1 LNDRGARD
9 SIRGVRRIL
18 VVDDEPSMREMLGI
32 MLRKEG
38 FEVLL
43 TESRAQAA
51 AVLAKGAVEMVITDV
66 KLPDGDG
73 IEILRHVKAA
83 APETVVV
90 VMTAYGSTQ
99 TAVAALKLGAHD
111 YLVKPFD
118 VEELKVVV
126 RNALERQQLQ
136 EENLLLKAE
145 FRTQHGLDRMV
156 GVSPVM
162 VALFNMVR
170 SIASTNAT
178 VMITGESGTGKE
190 LVAKAI
196 HALSP
201 RHDAPFVSINCGAL
215 PENLLESELFGH
227 MKGAFTDAHQ
237 NKKGLFEAA
246 HRGTLLLDEVGE
258 MLPSLQVKLLRVLQE
273 KRIRRVGGTDEVDVD
288 VRVVAA
294 TNRPLDRLVQEG
306 RFREDLFYRL
316 NVIPVRVPSLR
327 ERRED
332 VPLLAN
338 HFLERFGHEMGK
350 SVAKISAEAMDCLLR
365 YSWPGNV
372 RELENVIERA
382 VALEPTPAIL
392 PERLPDGLRKGT
404 PAAPGVDSDDA
415 VAQLTLGFSLDRH
428 LEALESALVRRAL
441 DQAGGDR
448 GSASQLLGI
457 SARSLRYLIQKH
469 GLTAAGADKN

>member
-1 LNDRGARD
+1 MNDRGARD

>member
-1 LNDRGARD
+1 MQ
-9 SIRGVRRIL
+9 RIL

-38 FEVLL
+38 FDVLL
-43 TESRAQAA
+43 TESRTQAA
-51 AVLAKGAVEMVITDV
+51 AVLARGAVEMVITDV

-90 VMTAYGSTQ
+90 VMTAFGSTQ

-126 RNALERQQLQ
+126 RNALEKKQLQ

-156 GVSPVM
+156 GVSPAM

-170 SIASTNAT
+170 SIASTSST

-190 LVAKAI
+190 LVAKAV
-196 HALSP
+196 HAISP
-201 RHDAPFVSINCGAL
+201 RRDAPFVSINCGAM

-237 NKKGLFEAA
+237 TKKGLFEAA

-258 MLPSLQVKLLRVLQE
+258 TLLSLQVKLLRVLQE
-273 KRIRRVGGTDEVDVD
+273 KKIRRVGGTDEIDVD

-316 NVIPVRVPSLR
+316 NVIPIQVPALR

-338 HFLERFGHEMGK
+338 HFLERFGREMGK
-350 SVAKISAEAMDCLLR
+350 PLAKISSEAMECLMR

-382 VALEPTPAIL
+382 VALEPSPAIL
-392 PERLPDGLRKGT
+392 AERLPDAVRQGLSPPGLT
-404 PAAPGVDSDDA
+404 AQDASAPLA
-415 VAQLTLGFSLDRH
+415 PGFSLDRH
-428 LEALESALVRRAL
+428 LEALESSLVRRAL

-448 GSASQLLGI
+448 AEACRLLGI
-457 SARSLRYLIQKH
+457 SSRSLRYLIQKH
-469 GLTAAGADKN
+469 RLVAVGADKN

>member
-1 LNDRGARD
+1 MPA
-9 SIRGVRRIL
+9 RIL
-18 VVDDEPSMREMLGI
+18 VVDDESSMREMLGI

-38 FEVLL
+38 FDVLL

-51 AVLAKGAVEMVITDV
+51 AVLARGAVEMVITDV

-90 VMTAYGSTQ
+90 VMTAFGSTQ

-111 YLVKPFD
+111 YLIKPFD

-126 RNALERQQLQ
+126 RNALEKQQLQ

-145 FRTQHGLDRMV
+145 FRSQHGLDRMV
-156 GVSPVM
+156 GVSPAM

-170 SIASTNAT
+170 SIASTSST

-190 LVAKAI
+190 LVAKAV

-201 RHDAPFVSINCGAL
+201 RRDAPFVSINCGAM

-273 KRIRRVGGTDEVDVD
+273 KRIRRVGGTDEVEVD

-316 NVIPVRVPSLR
+316 NVIPIHVPALR

-338 HFLERFGHEMGK
+338 HFLERFGREMGK
-350 SVAKISAEAMDCLLR
+350 PLAKISSEAMECLIR

-372 RELENVIERA
+372 RELENVVERA
-382 VALEPTPAIL
+382 VALETSPAIL
-392 PERLPDGLRKGT
+392 SERLPEAVRQGT
-404 PAAPGVDSDDA
+404 GPAGAAAEGAVRLAP
-415 VAQLTLGFSLDRH
+415 GFSLDRH
-428 LEALESALVRRAL
+428 LEALESSLVRRAL
-441 DQAGGDR
+441 DQADGDR
-448 GSASQLLGI
+448 GTACQLLGI
-457 SARSLRYLIQKH
+457 SSRSLRYLIQKH
-469 GLTAAGADKN
+469 GLAGVTADKN